1 MSARRGPAQARKRRE
16 VITGQQIKAA
26 DLQLWKLLKKGSSI
40 LRAEVPEQLAQLVWR
55 NIRAGAS
62 QAYRASSNRGE
73 TAHENCVARLGL
85 TAPSPSGSVPR
96 FRDASRSH
104 PGLAGL

>member
-1 MSARRGPAQARKRRE
+1 MSARRGPAQARKGRE

-55 NIRAGAS
+55 NIRAGATTS
-62 QAYRASSNRGE
+62 RAILRQACKCATQFSCAVS
-73 TAHENCVARLGL
+73 LGL
-85 TAPSPSGSVPR
+85 LVTGAAVGTPPR
-96 FRDASRSH
+96 NS
-104 PGLAGL
+104 